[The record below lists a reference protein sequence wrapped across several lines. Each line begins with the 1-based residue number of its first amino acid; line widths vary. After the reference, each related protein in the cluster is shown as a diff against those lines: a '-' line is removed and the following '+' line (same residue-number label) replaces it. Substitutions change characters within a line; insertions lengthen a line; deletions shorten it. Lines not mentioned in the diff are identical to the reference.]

1 MVYVFQFQVSN
12 LFEDHSDLLDEFT
25 KFLPEA
31 ASVSAQHASF
41 PRNSFQR
48 INERSSATPALRHV
62 EKVNF

>member
-1 MVYVFQFQVSN
+1 VVYVFQFQVSL

-31 ASVSAQHASF
+31 ASVSAQHAF